1 MSRDEK
7 LDAADTLVVRAGEH
21 LQIVREQIGQMPCAA
36 QMQNI
41 TIEENASVSYIEV
54 ILPTVWNTDA
64 SPRGRS
70 PKQSRVAIDPPA
82 LTSAMEQ
89 DNTTFRSAFTVRLA
103 GDKASFKSDVAYMA
117 SSEGGTGAVIDI
129 DHTVHHFSPDTHCLM
144 HVAGSIAPSAKKMYR
159 GTIDFHKGCKG
170 SKGNETEDVLMLTP
184 QSGKEKRPVNRS
196 LPIILCD
203 EEDVEGEHGSTIG
216 RLDESVLFYCQ
227 SRGVS
232 EGEAAKMICRAKL
245 ERVAALIED
254 ERERQRVQGKIDK
267 WFEQLLSNQLVGE

>member
-1 MSRDEK
+1 MSRDER
-7 LDAADTLVVRAGEH
+7 LDAADTLVVKAGEH

-54 ILPTVWNTDA
+54 ILPSKIDTV
-64 SPRGRS
+64 
-70 PKQSRVAIDPPA
+70 
-82 LTSAMEQ
+82 
-89 DNTTFRSAFTVRLA
+89 FHSAFTVRLA
-103 GDKASFKSDVAYMA
+103 GARASFKSDVAYMA

-184 QSGKEKRPVNRS
+184 HNGKEKRPINRS

-232 EGEAAKMICRAKL
+232 EGEAVKMICRAKL

-267 WFEQLLSNQLVGE
+267 WFEQLLSGRLSSIETMTEAREDINAN